1 MKMKRWLSCTLALAM
16 LLGLMGCG
24 GTSDE
29 APNDGSGSSEDE
41 IVINYPTF
49 QIGTNT
55 AAPVV
60 EELVSRFNEEY
71 AGQYRIEVEEIPGD
85 ANYADRIQVQIS
97 SGKLP
102 PVVYGGGYSLLD
114 LALEA
119 DLVVDLTDVV
129 NEDPEW
135 ASMYEND
142 AWQAANCRDG
152 KIYASSNEG
161 QLIGYF
167 YNKELFDQAG
177 IQPATTWNEFFDN
190 CDKLLAAGITPLAMD
205 TADGAWVSMLLM
217 GAMVATSG
225 DEGLEFM
232 NTKYPTDYNI
242 EPVVNAVAEMQ
253 KWYQNYTTLDAVGGA
268 YENAANNFFS
278 GNVAMIC
285 NGPWMIGD
293 FSDTSKTPDG
303 FDQNVGVAAYPG
315 NFVYDA
321 PIEGMFVTKQDDPA
335 LEEAAIAMVKFFTS
349 PESQQLALEMQ
360 GMVPAAASVEIT
372 DTATTNFPLL
382 GEFLNTRYVPTPSP
396 ATWFPAYKISSVPSC
411 PTWPMAPTHRSSSA
425 RSSQILLRQTPCPD
439 LSARDGVDETPE
451 ARDRNLRT
459 KDRVALA
466 AARSS
471 LSLDK
476 EMEFDE
482 TKKWR
487 MDRPVF
493 SASMYPLYPDLRNPA
508 GNGVRYIA
516 VRLPP
521 AAPHLHLCRIF
532 QFCSAVYGG
541 QSLLAHLWQHG
552 QVAFYPLHLPRD
564 SWYATSLHPV

>member
-1 MKMKRWLSCTLALAM
+1 MKMMKRWLSCALALVM
-16 LLGLMGCG
+16 LLGLVGCG
-24 GTSDE
+24 GTDEGAASD
-29 APNDGSGSSEDE
+29 SGSESTGDE

-49 QIGTNT
+49 QVGTNT

-60 EELVSRFNEEY
+60 AELVNRFNEEY
-71 AGQYRIEVEEIPGD
+71 AGQYRIEIEEVPGD
-85 ANYADRIQVQIS
+85 ANY
-97 SGKLP
+97 
-102 PVVYGGGYSLLD
+102 PVVYGGGYALLD

-129 NEDPEW
+129 NADPEW
-135 ASMYEND
+135 AAMYDND

-152 KIYASSNEG
+152 KIYASSSEG

-167 YNKELFDQAG
+167 YNKELFDQVG
-177 IQPATTWNEFFDN
+177 IQPATTWEEFFDN

-293 FSDTSKTPDG
+293 FSDTSKTPEG
-303 FDQNVGVAAYPG
+303 FDQNVGVATYPG
-315 NFVYDA
+315 GFVYDA

-349 PESQQLALEMQ
+349 PEAQTLALEMQ

-382 GEFLNTRYVPTPSP
+382 GEFLNMASECTVRSNTFTGNMVPGLQDLFSAELPNLANGTYTPEQ
-396 ATWFPAYKISSVPSC
+396 FC
-411 PTWPMAPTHRSSSA
+411 
-425 RSSQILLRQTPCPD
+425 QILTD
-439 LSARDGVDETPE
+439 FATEN
-451 ARDRNLRT
+451 A
-459 KDRVALA
+459 VA
-466 AARSS
+466 
-471 LSLDK
+471 
-476 EMEFDE
+476 
-482 TKKWR
+482 
-487 MDRPVF
+487 
-493 SASMYPLYPDLRNPA
+493 
-508 GNGVRYIA
+508 
-516 VRLPP
+516 
-521 AAPHLHLCRIF
+521 
-532 QFCSAVYGG
+532 
-541 QSLLAHLWQHG
+541 
-552 QVAFYPLHLPRD
+552 
-564 SWYATSLHPV
+564 

>member
-1 MKMKRWLSCTLALAM
+1 MKMMKRWLSCALALVM
-16 LLGLMGCG
+16 LLGLVGCG
-24 GTSDE
+24 GGTDEGAASD
-29 APNDGSGSSEDE
+29 SGSESTGDE

-49 QIGTNT
+49 QVGTNT

-60 EELVSRFNEEY
+60 AELVNRFNEEY
-71 AGQYRIEVEEIPGD
+71 AGQYRIEIEEVPGD
-85 ANYADRIQVQIS
+85 ANYAERIQVQIS
-97 SGKLP
+97 SGQLP
-102 PVVYGGGYSLLD
+102 PVVYGGGYALLD

-129 NEDPEW
+129 NADPEW
-135 ASMYEND
+135 AAMYDNE

-152 KIYASSNEG
+152 KIYASSSEG

-167 YNKELFDQAG
+167 YNKELFDQVG
-177 IQPATTWNEFFDN
+177 IQPATTWEEFFDN

-293 FSDTSKTPDG
+293 FSDTSKTPEG
-303 FDQNVGVAAYPG
+303 FDQNVGVATYPG
-315 NFVYDA
+315 GFVYDA

-349 PESQQLALEMQ
+349 PESQTLALEMQ

-382 GEFLNTRYVPTPSP
+382 GEFLSMASECTVRSNTFTGNMVPGLQDLFSAELPNLANGTYTPEQ
-396 ATWFPAYKISSVPSC
+396 FC
-411 PTWPMAPTHRSSSA
+411 
-425 RSSQILLRQTPCPD
+425 QILTD
-439 LSARDGVDETPE
+439 FATEN
-451 ARDRNLRT
+451 A
-459 KDRVALA
+459 VA
-466 AARSS
+466 
-471 LSLDK
+471 
-476 EMEFDE
+476 
-482 TKKWR
+482 
-487 MDRPVF
+487 
-493 SASMYPLYPDLRNPA
+493 
-508 GNGVRYIA
+508 
-516 VRLPP
+516 
-521 AAPHLHLCRIF
+521 
-532 QFCSAVYGG
+532 
-541 QSLLAHLWQHG
+541 
-552 QVAFYPLHLPRD
+552 
-564 SWYATSLHPV
+564 

>member
-1 MKMKRWLSCTLALAM
+1 MKMMKRWLSCALALVM
-16 LLGLMGCG
+16 LLGLVGCG
-24 GTSDE
+24 GGTDEGAASD
-29 APNDGSGSSEDE
+29 SGSESTGDE

-49 QIGTNT
+49 QVGTNT

-60 EELVSRFNEEY
+60 AELVNRFNEEY
-71 AGQYRIEVEEIPGD
+71 AGQYRIEIEEVPGD
-85 ANYADRIQVQIS
+85 ANYAERIQVQIS
-97 SGKLP
+97 SGQLP
-102 PVVYGGGYSLLD
+102 PVVYGGGYALLD

-129 NEDPEW
+129 NADPEW
-135 ASMYEND
+135 AAMYDND

-152 KIYASSNEG
+152 KIYASSSEGQLPPVVYGGGYALLDLALEADLVVDLTDVVNADPEWAAMYDNDAWQAANCRDGKIYASSSEG

-167 YNKELFDQAG
+167 YNKELFDQVG
-177 IQPATTWNEFFDN
+177 IQPATTWEEFFDN

-242 EPVVNAVAEMQ
+242 APVVDAVTEMQ

-293 FSDTSKTPDG
+293 FSDTSKTPEG
-303 FDQNVGVAAYPG
+303 FDQNVGVATYPG
-315 NFVYDA
+315 GFVYDA

-349 PESQQLALEMQ
+349 PEAQTLALEMQ

-382 GEFLNTRYVPTPSP
+382 GEFLNMASECTVRSNTFTGNMVPGLQDLFSAELPNLANGTYTPEQ
-396 ATWFPAYKISSVPSC
+396 FC
-411 PTWPMAPTHRSSSA
+411 
-425 RSSQILLRQTPCPD
+425 QILTD
-439 LSARDGVDETPE
+439 FATEN
-451 ARDRNLRT
+451 A
-459 KDRVALA
+459 VA
-466 AARSS
+466 
-471 LSLDK
+471 
-476 EMEFDE
+476 
-482 TKKWR
+482 
-487 MDRPVF
+487 
-493 SASMYPLYPDLRNPA
+493 
-508 GNGVRYIA
+508 
-516 VRLPP
+516 
-521 AAPHLHLCRIF
+521 
-532 QFCSAVYGG
+532 
-541 QSLLAHLWQHG
+541 
-552 QVAFYPLHLPRD
+552 
-564 SWYATSLHPV
+564 

>member
-268 YENAANNFFS
+268 YENAVKKLNPSSQDRWLLFFLFRSCYNYFIRINFF
-278 GNVAMIC
+278 
-285 NGPWMIGD
+285 
-293 FSDTSKTPDG
+293 
-303 FDQNVGVAAYPG
+303 
-315 NFVYDA
+315 
-321 PIEGMFVTKQDDPA
+321 
-335 LEEAAIAMVKFFTS
+335 
-349 PESQQLALEMQ
+349 
-360 GMVPAAASVEIT
+360 
-372 DTATTNFPLL
+372 LL
-382 GEFLNTRYVPTPSP
+382 
-396 ATWFPAYKISSVPSC
+396 
-411 PTWPMAPTHRSSSA
+411 
-425 RSSQILLRQTPCPD
+425 
-439 LSARDGVDETPE
+439 
-451 ARDRNLRT
+451 
-459 KDRVALA
+459 
-466 AARSS
+466 
-471 LSLDK
+471 
-476 EMEFDE
+476 
-482 TKKWR
+482 
-487 MDRPVF
+487 
-493 SASMYPLYPDLRNPA
+493 
-508 GNGVRYIA
+508 YI
-516 VRLPP
+516 
-521 AAPHLHLCRIF
+521 LCRRSRSYHSVLIYIGNHILK
-532 QFCSAVYGG
+532 AI
-541 QSLLAHLWQHG
+541 
-552 QVAFYPLHLPRD
+552 
-564 SWYATSLHPV
+564 